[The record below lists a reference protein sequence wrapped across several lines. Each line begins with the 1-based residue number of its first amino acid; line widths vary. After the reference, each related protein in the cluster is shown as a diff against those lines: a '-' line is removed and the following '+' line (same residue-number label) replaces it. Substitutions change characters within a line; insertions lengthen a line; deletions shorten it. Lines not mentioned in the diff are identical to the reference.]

1 MIDLNDFRYFVE
13 VVERGGFSAASR
25 ALQRPTSTISYRI
38 QQLERALGLT
48 LLARTSRAVA
58 TTEAGE
64 EFYRHATAVI
74 DRANEAEG
82 VMRGRSL
89 EPIGIVRYSVAI
101 DVAHFA
107 MAEMLGRFMRR
118 YPGIT
123 LVQHV
128 SNAAV
133 DIVADRYDLAIRAH
147 SDPLPDSQ
155 LVQRPLALD
164 VPWHLFAAP
173 DLVARA
179 GPFLSPGDLETV
191 DTLFM
196 TRGPVEPVW
205 RMIAEA
211 DRSRVADISLRPHIL
226 GNCMQTLKQAAEEGV
241 GIVALPAYIC
251 RAEVASGRLA
261 RVLPDWRA
269 GESRITALMPH
280 RRGMTAAT
288 RAFIDHIAAE
298 FPHALGPGRPPF
310 GTASAASPARP
321 PAREEAASEA

>member
-38 QQLERALGLT
+38 QQLERELGLT
-48 LLARTSRAVA
+48 LLARTSRTVA
-58 TTEAGE
+58 MTEAGE
-64 EFYRHATAVI
+64 EFYRHATSVI

-82 VMRGRSL
+82 VMRGRSV
-89 EPIGIVRYSVAI
+89 EPIGIVHYSVAI

-107 MAEMLGRFMRR
+107 MAEMLGRFMQH
-118 YPGIT
+118 YPGVT

-128 SNAAV
+128 SNAPV

-147 SDPLPDSQ
+147 CDPLPDSQ
-155 LVQRPLALD
+155 LVQRPL
-164 VPWHLFAAP
+164 VTGMPWHLLASP
-173 DLVARA
+173 DFVARA
-179 GPFLSPGDLETV
+179 GPFRSPADLETV

-196 TRGPVEPVW
+196 RRDPVEPVW
-205 RMIAEA
+205 HMVAEA
-211 DRSRVADISLRPHIL
+211 DRSRAVDVGLQPRIL

-251 RAEVASGRLA
+251 RDEVASGRLV
-261 RVLPDWRA
+261 RVLPDWLA

-298 FPHALGPGRPPF
+298 FPLALGLGGGSPGR
-310 GTASAASPARP
+310 SAAPAL
-321 PAREEAASEA
+321 AREEMTGDA